1 MLLFYIFLLHSQTRN
16 KIKIHEFNYLAYI
29 THKPGMWIHSPWGRE
44 RLSEKFS
51 KKNADWIILTQQK
64 LNNVDEKYS
73 SHEASTSVIFH
84 LVLRDISSV
93 I

>member
-51 KKNADWIILTQQK
+51 KKMLTGLSW
-64 LNNVDEKYS
+64 LNRS
-73 SHEASTSVIFH
+73 
-84 LVLRDISSV
+84 
-93 I
+93 